1 MTACRLCCTSLTAL
15 LALTASARAQLTI
28 QVPFVTV
35 QTGPG
40 GVYVRAPFVTV
51 QVPRSVVVAP
61 PQSPAPPP
69 TPMPAPVD
77 PAPVQR
83 IGDPIPVPLPKPG
96 QTDFSVPV
104 PLPGQPAARPMTHR
118 EFAATFRPAP
128 GTYDVVLL
136 HPVTNQP
143 VQVSFTLP
151 PGEARVRTWPRQLNF
166 DYGGR
171 RDVSIRFLADG
182 RVRVTN

>member
-1 MTACRLCCTSLTAL
+1 MKTLRLGLTSLAAL
-15 LALTASARAQLTI
+15 VALTASARAQVTV

-40 GVYVRAPFVTV
+40 GVYVRAPFVTL
-51 QVPRSVVVAP
+51 QVPRSVVV
-61 PQSPAPPP
+61 SPAP
-69 TPMPAPVD
+69 APVAS
-77 PAPVQR
+77 APVEVLPPPQR

-104 PLPGQPAARPMTHR
+104 PVRDVPAATRPLTHR
-118 EFAATFRPAP
+118 EFAATFKPAP

-136 HPVTNQP
+136 HPVTNRP

-151 PGEARVRTWPRQLNF
+151 PGQPRAVRTWPRQLNF
-166 DYGGR
+166 DYGSR
-171 RDVSIRFLADG
+171 RDVGIRFLADG
-182 RVRVTN
+182 RVQVTN